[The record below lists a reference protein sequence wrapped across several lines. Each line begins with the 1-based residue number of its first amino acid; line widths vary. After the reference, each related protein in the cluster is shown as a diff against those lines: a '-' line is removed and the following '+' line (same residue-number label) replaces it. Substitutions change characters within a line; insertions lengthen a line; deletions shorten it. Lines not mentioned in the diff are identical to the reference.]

1 MIERDLDIIELTSK
15 VVKTSESRLEN
26 GVITT
31 ADYINVLHREIQA
44 KIDME
49 LHEIRLIESKTK
61 YKTLKGW

>member
-26 GVITT
+26 GMITT
-31 ADYINVLHREIQA
+31 ADYINDLHREIQA

-61 YKTLKGW
+61 YMTLKGW